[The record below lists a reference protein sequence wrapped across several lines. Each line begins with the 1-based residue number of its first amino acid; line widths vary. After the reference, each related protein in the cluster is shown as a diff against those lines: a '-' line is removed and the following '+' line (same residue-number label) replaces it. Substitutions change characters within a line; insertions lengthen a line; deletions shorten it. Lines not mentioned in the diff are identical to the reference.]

1 MLYGING
8 VLQERKR
15 RGAEQWKDEG
25 FSHLEN
31 TGVLRNNFPSRKLW
45 PMSVL
50 NISILDSSHFLLAPL
65 YHRLSNSSLSFDV
78 FIPHV
83 FVDYGCVPT

>member
-31 TGVLRNNFPSRKLW
+31 TGVLRNNFPARKLW

-65 YHRLSNSSLSFDV
+65 YHPMSNSSLSFDV